1 MIKTFVV
8 IGDFIL
14 LNAVLLWFHYYA
26 SELTP
31 PFFQEAPRT
40 ILLVA
45 NLSMAIAMNQLP
57 SIIHRRRVKFEQL
70 FNRVLSYSLL
80 QSALMF
86 VFLRIISSGGQL
98 FRFMFIFAAIMFAA
112 TFLIRS
118 IERFVLRYYRL
129 LGKNTRSVVF
139 IGNDPSILMIYNEMT
154 SDMATGYKIAGY
166 YSNDT
171 FAD

>member
-1 MIKTFVV
+1 MKRQSKGTNMIKTFVV
-8 IGDFIL
+8 IGDFVL

-70 FNRVLSYSLL
+70 FNAVDLD
-80 QSALMF
+80 AGE
-86 VFLRIISSGGQL
+86 V
-98 FRFMFIFAAIMFAA
+98 
-112 TFLIRS
+112 
-118 IERFVLRYYRL
+118 VLRHDTPLAHLVLCEIDWVLMLRTEDFLHAL
-129 LGKNTRSVVF
+129 LRQVIEHVS
-139 IGNDPSILMIYNEMT
+139 
-154 SDMATGYKIAGY
+154 GY
-166 YSNDT
+166 YP
-171 FAD
+171 